1 MNFDARRYVLVM
13 FILLVGVFYSFRL
26 FYMQVI
32 DDQWKLRAQDL
43 AEKRKEIVPARA
55 IIYDRNGQKIV

>member
-1 MNFDARRYVLVM
+1 MNFDARRYVLVI
-13 FILLVGVFYSFRL
+13 FILLVGIFYSIRL

-43 AEKRKEIVPARA
+43 AEKEKR
-55 IIYDRNGQKIV
+55 